1 MRGNNAAADSA
12 ATFPVSD
19 DLHPA
24 RTHGVGQ
31 VVANAVGHGLVENAV
46 VAETLVIHLQAF

>member
-1 MRGNNAAADSA
+1 MRCNNAAADSA
-12 ATFPVSD
+12 AAFPVGD
-19 DLHPA
+19 NLHPA
-24 RTHGVGQ
+24 RTHGTGQ

>member
-1 MRGNNAAADSA
+1 MRGNNAAADSSA
-12 ATFPVSD
+12 AFPVGD

-24 RTHGVGQ
+24 RTHGGGQ
-31 VVANAVGHGLVENAV
+31 IVADAVGHGLVENAV